1 MQQQSYTELAEKLM
15 ESSAEIDIWLAKAS
29 IYVESNKIT
38 LKKEAMTAMD
48 SYKDFIRNGN
58 SSFLASVRMEMAAQQ
73 AINNSIINE
82 GYRILN
88 EIGESMRGKKI
99 TYSITVT
106 STGHWGSA
114 EGPAGQVITW
124 DMDYSTFSR
133 FIHTG
138 TKRLVLKDSATIM
151 SQLEE
156 MWKQQGNDQ
165 LGLFSRKE
173 WSQKEISQYESFHSW
188 AKRYRKDRG
197 KRVFYNRGQTLEG
210 YFRWLLERKENIKY
224 TRDKAMI
231 ETAVNNLPF
240 YAGGDLGN
248 IQIKGMN
255 ASIANIDTMISV
267 LVETQQSLHIILNES
282 KKLAMDVSKVDTSKI
297 NDNIDKAVQSLLS
310 KYGFKQ

>member
-1 MQQQSYTELAEKLM
+1 MQQQSYIELAEKLM
-15 ESSAEIDIWLAKAS
+15 ESSAEIDVWLAKAS
-29 IYVESNKIT
+29 MYVESNKIT

-88 EIGESMRGKKI
+88 EIGESIRGEKI

-138 TKRLVLKDSATIM
+138 TKRLILKDSANIM
-151 SQLEE
+151 SQLED
-156 MWKQQGNDQ
+156 MWKQQENDQ

-231 ETAVNNLPF
+231 ETAANNLPF

-248 IQIKGMN
+248 VQIKGMN

-282 KKLAMDVSKVDTSKI
+282 QKLAMDVSKVDTSKI